1 MCIRVFVVRKYLKVV
16 ADDLMR
22 VQLNTM
28 DEERV
33 VAFETDPC
41 AMEERYAPVE
51 YNGAQYYRYTAGAQG
66 QFISVFQRCAHGLY
80 VHREACRA
88 GR

>member
-1 MCIRVFVVRKYLKVV
+1 MKVV

-33 VAFETDPC
+33 VAFESDPC
-41 AMEERYAPVE
+41 AMSERYAAVE
-51 YNGAQYYRYTAGAQG
+51 HEGAHYYRFVPQKCRLSSSAG
-66 QFISVFQRCAHGLY
+66 CLL
-80 VHREACRA
+80 
-88 GR
+88 

>member
-1 MCIRVFVVRKYLKVV
+1 MLVTPLPHFLRTPTLKVV

-33 VAFETDPC
+33 VAFESDPC
-41 AMEERYAPVE
+41 AMKERYAAVE
-51 YNGAQYYRYTAGAQG
+51 HEGAQYYRYILRGCLCS
-66 QFISVFQRCAHGLY
+66 IWPRI
-80 VHREACRA
+80 
-88 GR
+88 

>member
-1 MCIRVFVVRKYLKVV
+1 MRPRLNHCYGRPRKVV

-33 VAFETDPC
+33 VAFESDPC
-41 AMEERYAPVE
+41 AMSERYAAVE
-51 YNGAQYYRYTAGAQG
+51 HEGAYYYRYALRALVVSPCPGGGGRGACSMYPR
-66 QFISVFQRCAHGLY
+66 I
-80 VHREACRA
+80 
-88 GR
+88 